1 MTVTVRHAQPRKS
14 PATPRPPA
22 PGRPGSTRAPSPGEA
37 RWPGGGAMP
46 ASGPGRSRAAREA
59 PLPRRGA
66 TRPAP
71 TRTPQE
77 GIMPGDQPVTAPG
90 EDADAAFGRLYAEQ
104 GPALL
109 RLATALTDGDHGRAE
124 DLVQETMLRAW
135 THRTSLDTQRR
146 SPRAWLA
153 TVARR
158 LAVDAHRG
166 RRQHRRRGRPRRV
179 RRSARCPAP
188 GTGRGLLP
196 RPVGRRNRAHP
207 AHPARHGQVTH
218 LLRAARATPRAGG
231 RRCGGLP
238 PRRRAT
244 ARAAGRTRHRATPQ
258 PAGRGRQAQREG
270 T

>member
-158 LAVDAHRG
+158 LAVDAHRA
-166 RRQHRRRGRPRRV
+166 RRARPQEARLDDQLALAAGHRADASTDGAGV
-179 RRSARCPAP
+179 RAAFAALPGAQRQVLAEVYYRDRSVAETARILHIPP
-188 GTGRGLLP
+188 GTVRS
-196 RPVGRRNRAHP
+196 RTFYA
-207 AHPARHGQVTH
+207 
-218 LLRAARATPRAGG
+218 LRALRLALAADDAAAY
-231 RRCGGLP
+231 P
-238 PRRRAT
+238 P
-244 ARAAGRTRHRATPQ
+244 AAAPPG
-258 PAGRGRQAQREG
+258 
-270 T
+270 